1 MANVLNPEPESITL
15 NTTLEPTTL
24 EPATELEQPPFESTS
39 NPETAE
45 VVEVPA
51 LDADAPTEPVA
62 KAVPVEAAPAEEIA
76 PEIVAQAEPV
86 VEAKAEP
93 VVAAA
98 AEPVVEA
105 KAEPVVAAK
114 AEPVVEAKAEPVVE
128 AKAEPVVAAVAE
140 TAAEIQAAPEAAPPA
155 TAAAPVAR
163 AKAPEHG
170 LESMDDFSAALAAFE
185 REQAAE
191 AAAVEAYGDKI
202 VSGTVIKQTEKH
214 LVVDVGLKS
223 EGLVPLEQVLDHSG
237 AVRFNPGDVID
248 VVIER
253 EEPEGGYL
261 VSFERAQRLRIW
273 DTIEKAANDKTPMTG
288 TVISRVKGGL
298 TVDIGLKAFLPG
310 SQLEIRPVR
319 NLDGYLG
326 QQIEVRVIK
335 LNKKRG
341 NVVVSRKEI
350 LEEEQNA
357 KRSTT
362 LEHLGE
368 GAILTGTVK
377 NLTDY
382 GAFVDLGGIDGL
394 LHITDMSWGRLTHPR
409 DLVNVGDEIQVKVL
423 KFDKDKQRVSL
434 GFKQLTPDPWLDASE
449 RYPVGAHVKGRVL
462 SVTDYGAFV
471 ELEQGIEGLVHLS
484 EMTWSKRLKHPSK
497 LVKPGDEVETVVLSV
512 NPADRRI
519 SLGMKQLLENPWENL
534 TEKYPTGAVV
544 EGRVRNL
551 TDFGAFIEIED
562 GIDGLVHVS
571 NLSWTKRVKHPSE
584 IVKKGEKVKAVVLGV
599 EPAEPASLAG
609 HQAVA
614 ARRLGELLRLA
625 SGGRRGPRQ
634 GAADGAIWSLRR
646 DRGGCRGSLPHLRG
660 RRRRRIEAGDGPG
673 ARLQDHQD
681 QRRGEEGGLEPARH
695 RPGGQPHT
703 GRALQGGYSQASGLQ
718 LHHHARRPDQLAQ
731 GRALSRFP
739 FRHQCTTAALRGGRC
754 CLDFVFHS
762 FSLCP
767 ASTLASATPG
777 VSFQVKE
784 SSTMP
789 RNVDARIPYSA
800 EFQP

>member
-15 NTTLEPTTL
+15 NTELETPTL
-24 EPATELEQPPFESTS
+24 EPATELESLPRVDQPLRESTS
-39 NPETAE
+39 NTETAE
-45 VVEVPA
+45 AVAAVEPAA
-51 LDADAPTEPVA
+51 LDADALTEPVA
-62 KAVPVEAAPAEEIA
+62 EAAPAE
-76 PEIVAQAEPV
+76 QA
-86 VEAKAEP
+86 
-93 VVAAA
+93 
-98 AEPVVEA
+98 
-105 KAEPVVAAK
+105 
-114 AEPVVEAKAEPVVE
+114 
-128 AKAEPVVAAVAE
+128 AAVAE
-140 TAAEIQAAPEAAPPA
+140 PAPVEAVVEPAPAAAVETAVADIAEPASAETAAQ
-155 TAAAPVAR
+155 AAPVA
-163 AKAPEHG
+163 AHAAPAHEAHG

-191 AAAVEAYGDKI
+191 AAAVEAYGDKV
-202 VSGTVIKQTEKH
+202 VSGTVIKATDKH
-214 LVVDVGLKS
+214 LVIDVGLKS
-223 EGLVPLEQVLDHSG
+223 EGLVPIEQVLDHTG
-237 AVRFNPGDVID
+237 AVKFNAGDVID

-261 VSFERAQRLRIW
+261 VSYEKAQRLRVW
-273 DTIEKAANDKTPMTG
+273 DVIEKAANDKTPVIG
-288 TVISRVKGGL
+288 TVVSRVKGGL

-357 KRSTT
+357 KRSGT
-362 LEHLGE
+362 LEQLGE
-368 GAILTGTVK
+368 GAVLTGTVK

-434 GFKQLTPDPWLDASE
+434 GFKQLTPDPWLDATE

-497 LVKPGDEVETVVLSV
+497 LVKPADEVETVVLSV

-519 SLGMKQLLENPWENL
+519 SLGMKQLLDNPWENL
-534 TEKYPTGAVV
+534 TERYPAGTVV

-584 IVKKGEKVKAVVLGV
+584 VVKKGEKVKAVVLGV
-599 EPAEPASLAG
+599 EP
-609 HQAVA
+609 QN
-614 ARRLGELLRLA
+614 RRLSLGIKQLQPDVWESFFAAHRVGDVVHGKVLRTA
-625 SGGRRGPRQ
+625 Q
-634 GAADGAIWSLRR
+634 FGAFVEIAEGVEGLCHIS
-646 DRGGCRGSLPHLRG
+646 
-660 RRRRRIEAGDGPG
+660 EAGD
-673 ARLQDHQD
+673 
-681 QRRGEEGGLEPARH
+681 EGGGPSKLE
-695 RPGGQPHT
+695 T
-703 GRALQGGYSQASGLQ
+703 GLEHEFKIIKINVEEKKVGLSLRAVGHEAS
-718 LHHHARRPDQLAQ
+718 RAQ
-731 GRALSRFP
+731 VETYKKEAHKAP
-739 FRHQCTTAALRGGRC
+739 
-754 CLDFVFHS
+754 
-762 FSLCP
+762 
-767 ASTLASATPG
+767 
-777 VSFQVKE
+777 VS
-784 SSTMP
+784 SSTTTLGDLINW
-789 RNVDARIPYSA
+789 RKNER
-800 EFQP
+800 

>member
-1 MANVLNPEPESITL
+1 MHWFEVTAQGFPSCGDRSAGATLSGRRAPAASKRNSGAAVMPNVLNPEPESITL
-15 NTTLEPTTL
+15 NTQLEATVL
-24 EPATELEQPPFESTS
+24 EPATEQEQPLYESTS
-39 NPETAE
+39 NTENAE
-45 VVEVPA
+45 IAELNA
-51 LDADAPTEPVA
+51 LDADAPTEPVEEA
-62 KAVPVEAAPAEEIA
+62 APVEIATHVEPTGKAALTPVVVTEESAQPTPFAEAAPAH
-76 PEIVAQAEPV
+76 EP
-86 VEAKAEP
+86 
-93 VVAAA
+93 
-98 AEPVVEA
+98 
-105 KAEPVVAAK
+105 
-114 AEPVVEAKAEPVVE
+114 
-128 AKAEPVVAAVAE
+128 
-140 TAAEIQAAPEAAPPA
+140 
-155 TAAAPVAR
+155 
-163 AKAPEHG
+163 HG
-170 LESMDDFSAALAAFE
+170 LETMDDFSAALAEFE

-191 AAAVEAYGDKI
+191 AAAVEAYGDKV

-214 LVVDVGLKS
+214 LVIDVGLKS
-223 EGLVPLEQVLDHSG
+223 EGLVPLEQVLDHTG
-237 AVRFNPGDVID
+237 AVRFQPGDVID

-261 VSFERAQRLRIW
+261 VNFERAQRLRVW
-273 DTIEKAANDKTPMTG
+273 DVIEKAAADKTPVMG
-288 TVISRVKGGL
+288 TVVSRVKGGL

-326 QQIEVRVIK
+326 QKIEVRVIK

-357 KRSTT
+357 KRSGT
-362 LEHLGE
+362 LEQLGE

-394 LHITDMSWGRLTHPR
+394 LHITDMSWGRLTHPH

-434 GFKQLTPDPWLDASE
+434 GFKQLTPDPWLDATE

-497 LVKPGDEVETVVLSV
+497 LVKPADEVETVVLSV

-519 SLGMKQLLENPWENL
+519 SLGMKQLLDNPWENL
-534 TEKYPTGAVV
+534 TERYPAGTVV

-584 IVKKGEKVKAVVLGV
+584 VVKKGEKVKAVVLGV
-599 EPAEPASLAG
+599 EP
-609 HQAVA
+609 QN
-614 ARRLGELLRLA
+614 RRLSLGIKQLQPDVWESFFAAHRVGDVVHGKVLRTA
-625 SGGRRGPRQ
+625 Q
-634 GAADGAIWSLRR
+634 FGAFVEIAEGVEGLCHIS
-646 DRGGCRGSLPHLRG
+646 
-660 RRRRRIEAGDGPG
+660 EAGD
-673 ARLQDHQD
+673 
-681 QRRGEEGGLEPARH
+681 EGGGPSKLE
-695 RPGGQPHT
+695 T
-703 GRALQGGYSQASGLQ
+703 GLEHEFKIIKINVEEKKVGLSLRAVGHEAS
-718 LHHHARRPDQLAQ
+718 RAQ
-731 GRALSRFP
+731 VETYKKEAHKAP
-739 FRHQCTTAALRGGRC
+739 
-754 CLDFVFHS
+754 
-762 FSLCP
+762 
-767 ASTLASATPG
+767 
-777 VSFQVKE
+777 VS
-784 SSTMP
+784 SSTTTLGDLINW
-789 RNVDARIPYSA
+789 RKNER
-800 EFQP
+800 

>member
-1 MANVLNPEPESITL
+1 MANVLNPETESITL
-15 NTTLEPTTL
+15 NTELETPTL
-24 EPATELEQPPFESTS
+24 EPAAEQDLPSYESPSTT
-39 NPETAE
+39 ETAE
-45 VVEVPA
+45 VAVLPA

-62 KAVPVEAAPAEEIA
+62 QAVPPVEAPAVA
-76 PEIVAQAEPV
+76 VAQAEPAV
-86 VEAKAEP
+86 VS
-93 VVAAA
+93 
-98 AEPVVEA
+98 
-105 KAEPVVAAK
+105 
-114 AEPVVEAKAEPVVE
+114 
-128 AKAEPVVAAVAE
+128 
-140 TAAEIQAAPEAAPPA
+140 
-155 TAAAPVAR
+155 APVAEVSTP
-163 AKAPEHG
+163 AEATPGDH
-170 LESMDDFSAALAAFE
+170 LESMEDFSAALEAFE

-191 AAAVEAYGDKI
+191 AAAVEAYGDKV
-202 VSGTVIKQTEKH
+202 VSGTVIKQTDKH

-223 EGLVPLEQVLDHSG
+223 EGLVPLDQVLDHTG
-237 AVRFNPGDVID
+237 AVKFQAGDVIE

-261 VSFERAQRLRIW
+261 VSFEKAQRMRVW
-273 DTIEKAANDKTPMTG
+273 DVVEKAAAEKTPVIG
-288 TVISRVKGGL
+288 TVVSRVKGGL

-357 KRSTT
+357 KRSQT
-362 LEHLGE
+362 LEQLGE
-368 GAILTGTVK
+368 GAVLTGTVK

-434 GFKQLTPDPWLDASE
+434 GFKQLTPDPWLDATE
-449 RYPVGAHVKGRVL
+449 RYPVGAHVHGRVL

-512 NPADRRI
+512 NPSDRRI
-519 SLGMKQLLENPWENL
+519 SLGMKQLLDNPWENL
-534 TEKYPTGAVV
+534 TERYPAGTIV

-551 TDFGAFIEIED
+551 TDFGAFVEIED

-584 IVKKGEKVKAVVLGV
+584 VVKKGEKVKAVVLGV
-599 EPAEPASLAG
+599 EP
-609 HQAVA
+609 QN
-614 ARRLGELLRLA
+614 RRLSLGIKQLQPDVWESFFAAHRVGDLVHGKVLRTA
-625 SGGRRGPRQ
+625 Q
-634 GAADGAIWSLRR
+634 FGAFVEIAEGVEGLCHIS
-646 DRGGCRGSLPHLRG
+646 
-660 RRRRRIEAGDGPG
+660 EAGD
-673 ARLQDHQD
+673 
-681 QRRGEEGGLEPARH
+681 EGGGSKLETGLEHEFKIIKINVEEKKVGLSLRAV
-695 RPGGQPHT
+695 GQEAS
-703 GRALQGGYSQASGLQ
+703 RA
-718 LHHHARRPDQLAQ
+718 
-731 GRALSRFP
+731 
-739 FRHQCTTAALRGGRC
+739 
-754 CLDFVFHS
+754 
-762 FSLCP
+762 
-767 ASTLASATPG
+767 
-777 VSFQVKE
+777 QVESYKKE
-784 SSTMP
+784 SHKAPVSSSTTTLGDLINWKSE
-789 RNVDARIPYSA
+789 R
-800 EFQP
+800 

>member
-1 MANVLNPEPESITL
+1 MPNVLNPEPESITL
-15 NTTLEPTTL
+15 NTELELPAI
-24 EPATELEQPPFESTS
+24 EPATELEQPPYESTS
-39 NPETAE
+39 NTEIAE
-45 VVEVPA
+45 ITVAQDEFAA
-51 LDADAPTEPVA
+51 LDADALTEPE
-62 KAVPVEAAPAEEIA
+62 VEAAPVEEAAVAEPAVVTAEA
-76 PEIVAQAEPV
+76 PPLVEVASEVAAPDETEAKGPPLAEVAATSEPV
-86 VEAKAEP
+86 VEP

-98 AEPVVEA
+98 
-105 KAEPVVAAK
+105 
-114 AEPVVEAKAEPVVE
+114 
-128 AKAEPVVAAVAE
+128 
-140 TAAEIQAAPEAAPPA
+140 PA
-155 TAAAPVAR
+155 TATPVHDG
-163 AKAPEHG
+163 HG
-170 LESMDDFSAALAAFE
+170 HDSIDDFSAALAAFE

-191 AAAVEAYGDKI
+191 AAAVEAYGDKV
-202 VSGTVIKQTEKH
+202 VSGTVIKATDKH

-223 EGLVPLEQVLDHSG
+223 EGLVPLEQVLDHTG
-237 AVRFNPGDVID
+237 AVRFQPGDVID

-261 VSFERAQRLRIW
+261 VSFERAQRLRVW
-273 DTIEKAANDKTPMTG
+273 EVIEKAANDKTPVMG
-288 TVISRVKGGL
+288 TVVSRVKGGL

-357 KRSTT
+357 KRSGT
-362 LEHLGE
+362 LEQLGE
-368 GAILTGTVK
+368 GAVLTGTVK

-382 GAFVDLGGIDGL
+382 GAFVDMGGIDGL

-434 GFKQLTPDPWLDASE
+434 GFKQLTPDPWLDATE
-449 RYPVGAHVKGRVL
+449 RYPVGAHVHGRVL

-519 SLGMKQLLENPWENL
+519 SLGMKQLLDNPWENL
-534 TEKYPTGAVV
+534 TERYPAGTVV

-584 IVKKGEKVKAVVLGV
+584 VVKKGEKVKAVVLGV
-599 EPAEPASLAG
+599 EP
-609 HQAVA
+609 QN
-614 ARRLGELLRLA
+614 RRLSLGIKQLQPDVWESFFAAHRVGDVVHGKVLRTA
-625 SGGRRGPRQ
+625 Q
-634 GAADGAIWSLRR
+634 FGAFVEIAEGVEGLCHIS
-646 DRGGCRGSLPHLRG
+646 
-660 RRRRRIEAGDGPG
+660 EAGDEPGGPSK
-673 ARLQDHQD
+673 L
-681 QRRGEEGGLEPARH
+681 ETGLEH
-695 RPGGQPHT
+695 EFKIIKINVEEKKVGLSL
-703 GRALQGGYSQASGLQ
+703 RAVGHEAS
-718 LHHHARRPDQLAQ
+718 RAQ
-731 GRALSRFP
+731 VESYKKETHKAP
-739 FRHQCTTAALRGGRC
+739 
-754 CLDFVFHS
+754 
-762 FSLCP
+762 
-767 ASTLASATPG
+767 
-777 VSFQVKE
+777 VS
-784 SSTMP
+784 SSTTTLGDLINW
-789 RNVDARIPYSA
+789 RKSER
-800 EFQP
+800 

>member
-1 MANVLNPEPESITL
+1 MPNVLNPEPESITL
-15 NTTLEPTTL
+15 NTELETPTLD
-24 EPATELEQPPFESTS
+24 PATELDAPSSESTS

-45 VVEVPA
+45 VHTAVEPQA

-62 KAVPVEAAPAEEIA
+62 QAVPAQQEQAELQEPVAHVASAPAEHS
-76 PEIVAQAEPV
+76 AES
-86 VEAKAEP
+86 A
-93 VVAAA
+93 
-98 AEPVVEA
+98 
-105 KAEPVVAAK
+105 
-114 AEPVVEAKAEPVVE
+114 
-128 AKAEPVVAAVAE
+128 
-140 TAAEIQAAPEAAPPA
+140 
-155 TAAAPVAR
+155 
-163 AKAPEHG
+163 
-170 LESMDDFSAALAAFE
+170 DDFSAALEAFE

-191 AAAVEAYGDKI
+191 AAAVEAYGDKV
-202 VSGTVIKQTEKH
+202 VSGTVLKQTEKH

-223 EGLVPLEQVLDHSG
+223 EGLVPIEQVLDHTG
-237 AVRFNPGDVID
+237 AVKFQPGEVID

-261 VSFERAQRLRIW
+261 VSYEKAQRLRVW
-273 DTIEKAANDKTPMTG
+273 DTIEKHANDKTPMMG
-288 TVISRVKGGL
+288 TVVSRVKGGL

-434 GFKQLTPDPWLDASE
+434 GFKQLTPDPWLDATE
-449 RYPVGAHVKGRVL
+449 RYPVGAHVHGRVL

-497 LVKPGDEVETVVLSV
+497 LVKPGDEVDTVVLSV

-519 SLGMKQLLENPWENL
+519 SLGMKQLMENP
-534 TEKYPTGAVV
+534 V
-544 EGRVRNL
+544 
-551 TDFGAFIEIED
+551 
-562 GIDGLVHVS
+562 
-571 NLSWTKRVKHPSE
+571 
-584 IVKKGEKVKAVVLGV
+584 GE
-599 EPAEPASLAG
+599 
-609 HQAVA
+609 
-614 ARRLGELLRLA
+614 
-625 SGGRRGPRQ
+625 
-634 GAADGAIWSLRR
+634 
-646 DRGGCRGSLPHLRG
+646 PH
-660 RRRRRIEAGDGPG
+660 
-673 ARLQDHQD
+673 
-681 QRRGEEGGLEPARH
+681 
-695 RPGGQPHT
+695 
-703 GRALQGGYSQASGLQ
+703 
-718 LHHHARRPDQLAQ
+718 
-731 GRALSRFP
+731 RALSCRN
-739 FRHQCTTAALRGGRC
+739 RC
-754 CLDFVFHS
+754 RRS
-762 FSLCP
+762 RS
-767 ASTLASATPG
+767 
-777 VSFQVKE
+777 
-784 SSTMP
+784 
-789 RNVDARIPYSA
+789 
-800 EFQP
+800 QPH